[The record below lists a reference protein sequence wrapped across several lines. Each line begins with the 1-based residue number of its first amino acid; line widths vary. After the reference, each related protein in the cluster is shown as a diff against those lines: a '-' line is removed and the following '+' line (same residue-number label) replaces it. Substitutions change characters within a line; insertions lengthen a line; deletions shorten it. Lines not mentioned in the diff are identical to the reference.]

1 MVTKQI
7 EITHWPDTFEDFVK
21 EYETGMTPHMLE
33 DYLIFQAV
41 EHYFPTKE
49 CRTCMYYHEHY
60 DDYNI
65 HYGLCKVGIVW
76 DKLYGT
82 VSPHFGCVDWRARE

>member
-7 EITHWPDTFEDFVK
+7 EITNWPDTFEDFVK
-21 EYETGMTPHMLE
+21 EYGTGMVPHMLE

-49 CRTCMYYHEHY
+49 CRTCKYYSEYLFHGFCDNHIIE
-60 DDYNI
+60 DNYN
-65 HYGLCKVGIVW
+65 GS
-76 DKLYGT
+76 
-82 VSPHFGCVDWRARE
+82 VSPNFGCVDWRARE